1 MVPIVP
7 KNKAMVIYGRR
18 SMSGHGMGYTV
29 ITRGGRSAIP
39 VIETYEM
46 MDIGPQTVELDHR
59 DVKVTDGGVDRKASV
74 RVSATVRITDDEAG
88 LLVAAEHLLH
98 LNYRDVGR
106 MARNFIEAR
115 LRTVLRTTD
124 IKEASYDLVG
134 TALKVQMIVAQDMM
148 AVGVI
153 VEDLT
158 IHELRLRGG

>member
-1 MVPIVP
+1 MVPTVP
-7 KNKAMVIYGRR
+7 ENKAMVIYGRR
-18 SMSGHGMGYTV
+18 GKPGHGMGYTV

-39 VIETYEM
+39 MIETYEM

-74 RVSATVRITDDEAG
+74 RVSATVRITDDEEG

-98 LNYRDVGR
+98 VNYRDVGR
-106 MARNFIEAR
+106 MARNFIEAW

-124 IKEASYDLVG
+124 IGEASHDLMR
-134 TALKVQMIVAQDMM
+134 TALKVQQFVQHDLMNI
-148 AVGVI
+148 GVQ

-158 IHELRLRGG
+158 IHELKLRGD